1 VIKVTDKAVQNVY
14 NEGTRSKK
22 REGKEMSFNE
32 FKQKAANLYKLSG
45 RYYRLFGIGITP
57 NGCWVI
63 APKMVELLDIDIA
76 TGKDIYGSE
85 IKIHDIIGTVNA
97 SNQYIKY

>member
-1 VIKVTDKAVQNVY
+1 MNY
-14 NEGTRSKK
+14 S
-22 REGKEMSFNE
+22 E
-32 FKQKAANLYKLSG
+32 FENKGSNLYKLNNT
-45 RYYRLFGIGITP
+45 YYRLFGIGITP

-85 IKIHDIIGTVNA
+85 VKIHDIIGTVNA